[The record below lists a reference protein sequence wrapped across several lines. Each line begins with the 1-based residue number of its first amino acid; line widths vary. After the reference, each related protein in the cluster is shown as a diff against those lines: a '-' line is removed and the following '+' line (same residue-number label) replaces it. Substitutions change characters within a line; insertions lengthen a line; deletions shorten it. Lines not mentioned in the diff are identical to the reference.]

1 MNGLKRLQEVIMAD
15 EGGMSGEPDAAD
27 GILYRGGAIEFGDG
41 GPVARQPELASAVTL
56 VLPAPQASTTHKS
69 FDEIEGVLREFLS
82 SVMELT
88 RDVADAAVAATADES
103 EIKVTWTVNPEDVA
117 RFISLAKQSPAWSE
131 MQKLGASFQADK

>member
-15 EGGMSGEPDAAD
+15 EGEMSGEPDASDA
-27 GILYRGGAIEFGDG
+27 ILYKGGVVEFGDG
-41 GPVARQPELASAVTL
+41 GPVARQAELASAVTL

-69 FDEIEGVLREFLS
+69 FDEIEGVLKEFLS

-88 RDVADAAVAATADES
+88 RDLTDAGVSAQADEA

-117 RFISLAKQSPAWSE
+117 RFISLAKQSPAWIE